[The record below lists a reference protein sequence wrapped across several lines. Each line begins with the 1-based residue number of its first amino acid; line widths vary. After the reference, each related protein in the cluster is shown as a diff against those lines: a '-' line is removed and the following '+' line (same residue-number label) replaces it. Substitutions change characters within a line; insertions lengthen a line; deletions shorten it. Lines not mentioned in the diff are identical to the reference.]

1 MTMSSPHAKPPT
13 AIRRASRIT
22 SRALD
27 GTERSAARS
36 RGALEREHRRLSR
49 LCAGLRESAEEAER
63 AQGELLGILS
73 HDLRNPLSVILMST
87 RMLAHPTAGRPPN
100 AAAPDPSAAQAGR
113 PEAAAPAWEPPN
125 RRLIEALS
133 RAAEELSNLAQDMS
147 DAGRLESGRLS
158 VAMEAVDVAPLVAHA
173 IGVMR
178 GHADVKSLRLKGE
191 VADDVPPAFGDRDRM
206 TRVLVNLIGNAV
218 KFTPKNGAITVRA
231 RLVDGE
237 VWFSVQD
244 TGPGIAPEQKA
255 QLFTLPKSTRTR
267 VGQGAG
273 LALYVARGTVEAQGG
288 RLWAESEPGQGSTF
302 YFAHPEAVEDADE
315 PEGP

>member
-1 MTMSSPHAKPPT
+1 MSMSSPPAKLPT

-22 SRALD
+22 SRAAD
-27 GTERSAARS
+27 ATPRATTRS
-36 RGALEREHRRLSR
+36 RGALERDHQRLSR
-49 LCAGLRESAEEAER
+49 LCAGLRETAEEAER
-63 AQGELLGILS
+63 AQGELLAILS

-87 RMLAHPTAGRPPN
+87 RMLAQATAARPTAGSSG
-100 AAAPDPSAAQAGR
+100 PSAA
-113 PEAAAPAWEPPN
+113 AADAPN

-147 DAGRLESGRLS
+147 DAGRLEAGRLS

-173 IGVMR
+173 VSAMR
-178 GHADVKSLRLKGE
+178 AHAELKHLRLKGE

-206 TRVLVNLIGNAV
+206 QRVLINLIANAV

-231 RLVDGE
+231 RFVEGE

-244 TGPGIAPEQKA
+244 TGPGIAPEQRA

-267 VGQGAG
+267 VSQGAG
-273 LALYVARGTVEAQGG
+273 LSLYVARGTVEAQGG

-302 YFAHPEAVEDADE
+302 FFAHAEAEEDTEAS
-315 PEGP
+315 

>member
-1 MTMSSPHAKPPT
+1 MTMSTPHAKPPT

-63 AQGELLGILS
+63 AQGELLAILS

-87 RMLAHPTAGRPPN
+87 RMLAHPTAGRPPK
-100 AAAPDPSAAQAGR
+100 AAADPGAAQAGR

-173 IGVMR
+173 IAVMR
-178 GHADVKSLRLKGE
+178 GHADVKNVRLKGE

-244 TGPGIAPEQKA
+244 TVPGIAPEQRA

-273 LALYVARGTVEAQGG
+273 LSLYVARGTVEAQGG
-288 RLWAESEPGQGSTF
+288 RLWAESEPGHGSTF
-302 YFAHPEAVEDADE
+302 FFAHPEAVDPPE
-315 PEGP
+315 PAE

>member
-1 MTMSSPHAKPPT
+1 MTLSSQHAKLPT

-22 SRALD
+22 SRAVE
-27 GTERSAARS
+27 GKERATARS
-36 RGALEREHRRLSR
+36 RSALEREQRRLAR
-49 LCAGLRESAEEAER
+49 VCAGLRESAEAAAR

-87 RMLAHPTAGRPPN
+87 RLLAQPNGRRPP
-100 AAAPDPSAAQAGR
+100 QAG
-113 PEAAAPAWEPPN
+113 AATPDGAGWEPPN

-133 RAAEELSNLAQDMS
+133 RAAEELSHLAQDMS
-147 DAGRLESGRLS
+147 DAGRLEAGRLS

-173 IGVMR
+173 VAAMR
-178 GHADVKSLRLKGE
+178 PHADIKRLRLKGE
-191 VADDVPPAFGDRDRM
+191 VEAEVPPAFGDRDRM
-206 TRVLVNLIGNAV
+206 TRVLINLIANAV

-231 RLVDGE
+231 RLVEGE

-244 TGPGIAPEQKA
+244 TGPGLEPEQRA

-273 LALYVARGTVEAQGG
+273 LSLYVARGTVEAQGG

-302 YFAHPEAVEDADE
+302 YFAHPEAEEGAE
-315 PEGP
+315 PAAEG

>member
-1 MTMSSPHAKPPT
+1 MTLTSPSAKVPT
-13 AIRRASRIT
+13 AMRRASRIT
-22 SRALD
+22 SRATD
-27 GTERSAARS
+27 GKDRAPARS
-36 RGALEREHRRLSR
+36 RTALEREQRRLAR
-49 LCAGLRESAEEAER
+49 VCAGLRESAEEAER

-87 RMLAHPTAGRPPN
+87 RMLAHPTAGRPPP
-100 AAAPDPSAAQAGR
+100 AAGAKPEASAA
-113 PEAAAPAWEPPN
+113 WDPPN

-147 DAGRLESGRLS
+147 DAGRLEAGRLS

-173 IGVMR
+173 VGVMR
-178 GHADVKSLRLKGE
+178 PHADVKHLRLKGE
-191 VADDVPPAFGDRDRM
+191 VAGDVPPAFGDRDRI
-206 TRVLVNLIGNAV
+206 TRVLINLIANAV

-231 RLVDGE
+231 RLVEGE

-244 TGPGIAPEQKA
+244 TGPGLAPDQRE
-255 QLFTLPKSTRTR
+255 QLFTLPKSTRAR

-273 LALYVARGTVEAQGG
+273 LSLYVARGTVEAQGG

-302 YFAHPEAVEDADE
+302 LFALPEAEEGAEPAADL
-315 PEGP
+315 

>member
-1 MTMSSPHAKPPT
+1 MTMSAPHAKVPT

-22 SRALD
+22 SRAVE
-27 GTERSAARS
+27 GTERAAARS

-49 LCAGLRESAEEAER
+49 VCAGLRESAEEAER

-87 RMLAHPTAGRPPN
+87 RMLAHPN
-100 AAAPDPSAAQAGR
+100 AARPAAKADGAAGNL
-113 PEAAAPAWEPPN
+113 PN
-125 RRLIEALS
+125 RRLLDALS

-147 DAGRLESGRLS
+147 DAGRLEAGRLS

-173 IGVMR
+173 VSTMR
-178 GHADVKSLRLKGE
+178 AHADVKNLRLKGE
-191 VADDVPPAFGDRDRM
+191 VDDDVPPAFGDRDRM
-206 TRVLVNLIGNAV
+206 TRVLINLIANAV

-244 TGPGIAPEQKA
+244 TGSGIAPEQRA
-255 QLFTLPKSTRTR
+255 QLFTLPKSTRAR

-273 LALYVARGTVEAQGG
+273 LSLFVARGTVEAQGG

-302 YFAHPEAVEDADE
+302 FFAHAEAVEDEELPEE
-315 PEGP
+315 P

>member
-1 MTMSSPHAKPPT
+1 MSMSSPPAKLPT

-22 SRALD
+22 SRAID
-27 GTERSAARS
+27 GTERAPARS

-49 LCAGLRESAEEAER
+49 ICAGLRQTAEDAER
-63 AQGELLGILS
+63 AQGELLAILS

-87 RMLAHPTAGRPPN
+87 RMLAHPSSGRP
-100 AAAPDPSAAQAGR
+100 AAAAG
-113 PEAAAPAWEPPN
+113 EAPN

-147 DAGRLESGRLS
+147 DAGRLEAGRLS

-173 IGVMR
+173 VSAMR
-178 GHADVKSLRLKGE
+178 AHADIKHLRLKGE
-191 VADDVPPAFGDRDRM
+191 VEDDVPPAFGDRDRM
-206 TRVLVNLIGNAV
+206 QRVLINLIANAV

-231 RLVDGE
+231 RFVEGE

-244 TGPGIAPEQKA
+244 TGPGIAPEHRA
-255 QLFTLPKSTRTR
+255 QLFTLPNSTRTR
-267 VGQGAG
+267 VSQGAG
-273 LALYVARGTVEAQGG
+273 LSLYVARGTVEAQGG

-302 YFAHPEAVEDADE
+302 FFAHPEAAEETADAAE
-315 PEGP
+315 P

>member
-1 MTMSSPHAKPPT
+1 MTMSSPHAKQPT

-27 GTERSAARS
+27 GPERSTARS
-36 RGALEREHRRLSR
+36 RGVLEREHRRLSR
-49 LCAGLRESAEEAER
+49 LCAGLRESAEQAER
-63 AQGELLGILS
+63 AQGELLAVLS

-87 RMLAHPTAGRPPN
+87 RMLANPNAGRPP
-100 AAAPDPSAAQAGR
+100 AAASPERSEGR
-113 PEAAAPAWEPPN
+113 PEGAGPPSWEPPN

-147 DAGRLESGRLS
+147 DAGRLEAGRLS

-173 IGVMR
+173 IAAAR
-178 GHADVKSLRLKGE
+178 GHADAKNLRLKGE

-206 TRVLVNLIGNAV
+206 TRVLINLISNAV

-231 RLVDGE
+231 RLVEGE

-244 TGPGIAPEQKA
+244 TGPGLSADQRA

-267 VGQGAG
+267 VGQGSG

-302 YFAHPEAVEDADE
+302 FFAHPEAMEDASA
-315 PEGP
+315 PEAL

>member
-1 MTMSSPHAKPPT
+1 MSMSSPPAKLPT
-13 AIRRASRIT
+13 SMRRASRIT
-22 SRALD
+22 SRAVD
-27 GTERSAARS
+27 ATDRAPTRS

-49 LCAGLRESAEEAER
+49 VCAGLRETAEETER
-63 AQGELLGILS
+63 AQGELLAILS

-87 RMLAHPTAGRPPN
+87 RMLAQATSGRASGSASSAPSG
-100 AAAPDPSAAQAGR
+100 AAADAPS
-113 PEAAAPAWEPPN
+113 

-173 IGVMR
+173 VSVMR
-178 GHADVKSLRLKGE
+178 AHADVKHLRLKGE
-191 VADDVPPAFGDRDRM
+191 VEDDVPPAFGDRDRM
-206 TRVLVNLIGNAV
+206 QRVLINLIASAV

-231 RLVDGE
+231 RFVEGE
-237 VWFSVQD
+237 VWFSVHD
-244 TGPGIAPEQKA
+244 TGPGIAPEHRA

-267 VGQGAG
+267 VSQGAG
-273 LALYVARGTVEAQGG
+273 LSLYVARGTVEAQGG

-302 YFAHPEAVEDADE
+302 FFAHPEATEDSADADE
-315 PEGP
+315 R

>member
-1 MTMSSPHAKPPT
+1 MTMSSPHTKIPT
-13 AIRRASRIT
+13 AMRRASRIT
-22 SRALD
+22 SRAE
-27 GTERSAARS
+27 GTERATVRS

-49 LCAGLRESAEEAER
+49 VCAGLRESAEEAER

-87 RMLAHPTAGRPPN
+87 RMLAHPTAGKPP
-100 AAAPDPSAAQAGR
+100 AKAEGAG
-113 PEAAAPAWEPPN
+113 WEPN
-125 RRLIEALS
+125 RRLIDALS

-147 DAGRLESGRLS
+147 DAGRLEAGRLS

-173 IGVMR
+173 VSIMR
-178 GHADVKSLRLKGE
+178 AHADIKHLRLKGE
-191 VADDVPPAFGDRDRM
+191 VDDDVPPALGDRDRM
-206 TRVLVNLIGNAV
+206 TRVLINLIANAV

-244 TGPGIAPEQKA
+244 TGPGLAPEQRA

-273 LALYVARGTVEAQGG
+273 LSLYVARGTVEAQGG
-288 RLWAESEPGQGSTF
+288 RLWAESAPGEGSTF
-302 YFAHPEAVEDADE
+302 FFAHPEAEESAEAPTEE
-315 PEGP
+315 P